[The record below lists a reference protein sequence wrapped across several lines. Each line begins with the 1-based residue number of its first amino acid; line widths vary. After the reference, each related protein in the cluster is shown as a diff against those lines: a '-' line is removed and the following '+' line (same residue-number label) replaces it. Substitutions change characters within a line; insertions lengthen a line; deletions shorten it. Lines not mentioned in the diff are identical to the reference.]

1 MFALEVLT
9 GVRAGW
15 ALVVPAL
22 LLRESIGAL
31 TDWPLQAAS
40 INRHSGIRSILE
52 CIKGISCISVAKIE
66 KGNNGQY
73 GYQPA
78 KTFNIDP

>member
-15 ALVVPAL
+15 DLVVPAL

-31 TDWPLQAAS
+31 TAWPLQAAS
-40 INRHSGIRSILE
+40 INRQTGKNNILKR
-52 CIKGISCISVAKIE
+52 IKCISGENRKR
-66 KGNNGQY
+66 Q
-73 GYQPA
+73 
-78 KTFNIDP
+78 